1 MVQNKMEQRSN
12 RPEAQGQPGQ
22 CKEVRGH
29 QIVGYKAGSAGARW
43 GLVVGALLGW
53 ERSSSPG

>member
-1 MVQNKMEQRSN
+1 MEQRSN
-12 RPEAQGQPGQ
+12 GPEAQGQPGQ